1 MYWIRDE
8 EDYSEGEDYHE
19 DGTRR
24 RFKKN
29 PRDISLDPDT
39 SIENICR
46 EEATSIENISTER
59 GHEIEVKEL
68 QRRSKLVLSMIIYK
82 A

>member
-1 MYWIRDE
+1 LYWIRDE

-29 PRDISLDPDT
+29 SRDISLDPDT
-39 SIENICR
+39 SIENIYR
-46 EEATSIENISTER
+46 EENTSIENISTER
-59 GHEIEVKEL
+59 GHEIEVKRVIKEVKTS
-68 QRRSKLVLSMIIYK
+68 RIYK

>member
-19 DGTRR
+19 DGTRG

-39 SIENICR
+39 SIENMYR
-46 EEATSIENISTER
+46 EENTSIENISTER
-59 GHEIEVKEL
+59 GHEIEVKRVIKEVKTS
-68 QRRSKLVLSMIIYK
+68 RIYK